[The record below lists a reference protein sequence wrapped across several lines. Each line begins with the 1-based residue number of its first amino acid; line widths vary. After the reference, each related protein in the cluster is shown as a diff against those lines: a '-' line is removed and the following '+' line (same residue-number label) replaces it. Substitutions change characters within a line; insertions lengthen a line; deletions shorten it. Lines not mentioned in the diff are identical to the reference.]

1 MPVLSIV
8 CDYSLKDEAALTA
21 AITGWELTA
30 EELALVGER
39 ILNAENLINVHLGAG
54 RADDDLPDHFVEDRV
69 PDAGPTRGMTVD
81 IERLRKDFYAAMEW
95 DDEGLPTPEK
105 LKELGLEPFV

>member
-1 MPVLSIV
+1 M
-8 CDYSLKDEAALTA
+8 
-21 AITGWELTA
+21 
-30 EELALVGER
+30 
-39 ILNAENLINVHLGAG
+39 HLGAG

-95 DDEGLPTPEK
+95 DDEGRPTPEK
-105 LKELGLEPFV
+105 LKELGLERFIQHASLTPLVSAAVSLPGDN